1 MKPHRM
7 KFLSKA
13 KVSVSRALW
22 VVALW
27 ACILVSC
34 SSSPQHPPT
43 FEDFRR
49 AQRDGLDSPEA
60 INSLLKL
67 MELAQFSKEEQERI
81 LQRGK
86 VEELIGAA
94 MEAPLSDPMALRL
107 LNRATKINESDFL
120 PWQAMAS
127 RHLSLLLNKRKDYG
141 SENQFKTAI
150 DRLMSLKPE
159 NAFPVYL
166 RALGWALKDNI
177 PEAKKLMELAGQ
189 KPAFYTPNRKL
200 RECVVLAAEAT
211 GYPKYTARMI
221 ALGQSRNTI
230 PLVRLAKI
238 LLTNAPPDEP
248 TARACLRM
256 GQQLEADS
264 QLFLEHM
271 LAFNIQKEALKHLG
285 GNSQAMMNQHI
296 DEKKKRIQQAAAFLQ
311 SDAVKNVTERRW
323 VGYFDSVFRTSEMEA
338 TEHLAKELGKPLAAQ
353 VPK

>member
-1 MKPHRM
+1 M
-7 KFLSKA
+7 SKA
-13 KVSVSRALW
+13 KVPAGWEFW

-27 ACILVSC
+27 VCILGSC

-49 AQRDGLDSPEA
+49 AQRNGLDSPEA
-60 INSLLKL
+60 INSLVKL
-67 MELAQFSKEEQERI
+67 MELAQFSKAEQERI

-107 LNRATKINESDFL
+107 LNRATKLNESDFL
-120 PWQAMAS
+120 PWQAMVS
-127 RHLSLLLNKRKDYG
+127 RHLSLLLNKQKDYD
-141 SENQFKTAI
+141 SEKQFEIAI

-166 RALGWALKDNI
+166 RALGCTLKNNI
-177 PEAKKLMELAGQ
+177 PEARRFMEVAGQ
-189 KPAFYTPNRKL
+189 KPAFYTSNRKL

-230 PLVRLAKI
+230 PLVRLAKV

-285 GNSQAMMNQHI
+285 GDSQAMMNQHI
-296 DEKKKRIQQAAAFLQ
+296 DEKKKRIQQATAFLE
-311 SDAVKNVTERRW
+311 SDAVKRVSEQRW
-323 VGYFDSVFRTSEMEA
+323 VRYFDSVFRTSEMEA
-338 TEHLAKELGKPLAAQ
+338 TEHLASELGKPLAAQ